1 MEQHQSLFSLSI
13 DPVTKSHLNDTAR
26 WAKFLSIVG
35 MVVLLLALAGT
46 ILGLTLFSNS
56 SSVVFSFNNEQS
68 DQVTNAMKLGM
79 VIGTI
84 IMVTIAFFPLL
95 FLLQFANRM
104 KRALAANEQDDLND
118 AFLQLK
124 KYFRYLGII
133 VIIVL
138 ALYALMFILAIMG
151 TALSS

>member
-1 MEQHQSLFSLSI
+1 L
-13 DPVTKSHLNDTAR
+13 P
-26 WAKFLSIVG
+26 G
-35 MVVLLLALAGT
+35 P
-46 ILGLTLFSNS
+46 
-56 SSVVFSFNNEQS
+56 
-68 DQVTNAMKLGM
+68 TN
-79 VIGTI
+79 
-84 IMVTIAFFPLL
+84 FPLL

-138 ALYALMFILAIMG
+138 ALYALMFVLAIMG